1 MMKGNVVIL
10 TRLAENTSEE
20 GSEEEDRK
28 LKKFKK
34 PKKPPKVIKVNNTL
48 ANKLPDLDFLTI
60 KPFTL
65 PPLPSLP
72 PLPTFPTFKPVTLPP
87 KLTDIKETLYNTEI
101 AGTNIFDWFTELLSI
116 KNNIPN
122 YIAQFGNFKLLQV
135 ILFFALGGLVTGVA
149 ILKFYALTFK
159 AEEEEEDEF
168 MTQNKIPMFDPHK
181 LPSVGGNG
189 GGHGYGPPQSGGYGP
204 PPAQSYGPP
213 PSSYG
218 PPAAPSYGPPP
229 TPQPPSG
236 YSGGYSSSAQKRHEV
251 RPPRLPSSYNV
262 RYTQA
267 HNLNAAGLAQLSQ
280 KDPLIFYNY
289 AHTSDNLQH
298 STEGN
303 VKRNATST
311 TPDGWY
317 FPKFDMNRKKNVRFG

>member
-1 MMKGNVVIL
+1 MC
-10 TRLAENTSEE
+10 RLAENTSEE
-20 GSEEEDRK
+20 GSEEVEEEGRK
-28 LKKFKK
+28 LKKIKK

-101 AGTNIFDWFTELLSI
+101 AGTNIFDWFDQLLSY

-122 YIAQFGNFKLLQV
+122 FIAQFGNFKLLQI
-135 ILFFALGGLVTGVA
+135 ILFIALGGLVTGIA
-149 ILKFYALTFK
+149 ILKFYFLTFK
-159 AEEEEEDEF
+159 AEDEEEDMMSKF
-168 MTQNKIPMFDPHK
+168 NIPAFDPHK
-181 LPSVGGNG
+181 LPSVHD
-189 GGHGYGPPQSGGYGP
+189 GGHGYGPPQSGGYGSP
-204 PPAQSYGPP
+204 PVQSYGPP
-213 PSSYG
+213 ASSYG
-218 PPAAPSYGPPP
+218 PPATPPSYGPPPTPPSYGPPP
-229 TPQPPSG
+229 TPQSG
-236 YSGGYSSSAQKRHEV
+236 YSGGYSAQKRHEV
-251 RPPRLPSSYNV
+251 RPPQPPARYNV

-267 HNLNAAGLAQLSQ
+267 QNLNAAALAQLSQ
-280 KDPLIFYNY
+280 QDPLIFYNY

-298 STEGN
+298 SNEAS
-303 VKRNATST
+303 VQRNSTS

-317 FPKFDMNRKKNVRFG
+317 FPKFNMNRKKNVRFG